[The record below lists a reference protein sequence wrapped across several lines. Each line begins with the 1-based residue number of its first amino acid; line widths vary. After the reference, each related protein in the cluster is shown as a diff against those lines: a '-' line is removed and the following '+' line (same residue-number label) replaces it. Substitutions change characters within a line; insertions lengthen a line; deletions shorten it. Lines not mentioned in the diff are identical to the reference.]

1 MANIILPGT
10 AQPSNVLT
18 GEAFCAGTNFDTA
31 GTMPNIGGANLT
43 PSGTGTVTIPAG
55 YHDGT
60 GVVEQV
66 NVPAGSVLAGTTI
79 AGVAGTIP
87 IASTTTPVA
96 NYSWSLSGTYLNV
109 TPPYGY
115 YNNGAETYVDE
126 PNLVPGNI
134 AYGKSIFGVAG
145 SFGNVRVASGSG
157 SLSSTGSS
165 FTKTTGGSLTAP
177 SATVPVPS
185 GATRIHAVIVV
196 STSNS
201 ESPPF
206 SGVAGTGYQSLTI
219 ASALGYMDGGDAS
232 TLAVM
237 HSTEYGWNSF
247 ASGGVLSVSASSIV
261 LPAVATN
268 YGDTFYY
275 TVIWD

>member
-1 MANIILPGT
+1 MGFELGSGAVGNATPGQVLSPATFSST
-10 AQPSNVLT
+10 ASGV
-18 GEAFCAGTNFDTA
+18 GVA
-31 GTMPNIGGANLT
+31 GTMPDNGALGTYT
-43 PSGTGTVTIPAG
+43 PGTSAQAIPAG
-55 YHDGT
+55 HTSGGT
-60 GVVEQV
+60 VAGDANLVGGNIKPGVSIFGVASTMPSQNAV
-66 NVPAGSVLAGTTI
+66 NITPSTVSQTAIAAGTYA
-79 AGVAGTIP
+79 AGAATV
-87 IASTTTPVA
+87 
-96 NYSWSLSGTYLNV
+96 SG
-109 TPPYGY
+109 
-115 YNNGAETYVDE
+115 D
-126 PNLVPGNI
+126 PNLVSANI
-134 AYGKSIFGVAG
+134 GYGVSIFGVAG

-219 ASALGYMDGGDAS
+219 ASALGYMDGGGAS